1 MSAPPRR
8 LDAAELLHGSDHEFI
23 TNMYLAALRRW
34 PDAAGY
40 RRFMALVANRP
51 ERRMDALREVAGS
64 EEARRLGALVTV
76 PEVALPGDPN
86 LARDAM
92 MDVRTEVLQG
102 EISGLREAV
111 ALLSGVGGA
120 EVAGLQR
127 ELAEARDA
135 ELRGEI
141 SALRR
146 ELAPVQAGVPPAPE
160 PGLESLALG
169 LARLIDAQITAR
181 LGTLEARLCRVEARL
196 APASQGATP
205 LDDAPL
211 DAAPAGATGVAPP
224 AHGEPSLAEAP
235 VGVAPAGATRE
246 PPG

>member
-8 LDAAELLHGSDHEFI
+8 LDAAELLHGTDHEFI
-23 TNMYLAALRRW
+23 VNMYLAALRRW

-40 RRFMALVANRP
+40 RRFLGLIANRP
-51 ERRMDALREVAGS
+51 EQRMDALREVAGS

-76 PEVALPGDPN
+76 PEVALPADPN

-92 MDVRTEVLQG
+92 MDVRTEVLQADI
-102 EISGLREAV
+102 ERLREAV

-141 SALRR
+141 NALRR
-146 ELAPVQAGVPPAPE
+146 EMAAVQAGALPGAE
-160 PGLESLALG
+160 PGAEPGAKPGAELGLESLALG
-169 LARLIDAQITAR
+169 LARLLDSHVAAR
-181 LGTLEARLCRVEARL
+181 LAPLEERLRQLEARL
-196 APASQGATP
+196 
-205 LDDAPL
+205 
-211 DAAPAGATGVAPP
+211 
-224 AHGEPSLAEAP
+224 
-235 VGVAPAGATRE
+235 

>member
-8 LDAAELLHGSDHEFI
+8 LDAAELLHGSDHDFI
-23 TNMYLAALRRW
+23 VNMYLAALRRW

-40 RRFMALVANRP
+40 RRFIGLIANRP

-76 PEVALPGDPN
+76 PEVALPGDPS
-86 LARDAM
+86 LARDAIL
-92 MDVRTEVLQG
+92 DIRTEVLQN
-102 EISGLREAV
+102 EIAGLREAV
-111 ALLSGVGGA
+111 ALLSGVAGA

-141 SALRR
+141 NALRR
-146 ELAPVQAGVPPAPE
+146 ELGAVRAGAVQSGAVESGAVEAGAAPAAQPGLAE

-169 LARLIDAQITAR
+169 LARLIDGQVSAR
-181 LGTLEARLCRVEARL
+181 LAALEERLRQVEARL
-196 APASQGATP
+196 P
-205 LDDAPL
+205 
-211 DAAPAGATGVAPP
+211 PAGACAGLAC
-224 AHGEPSLAEAP
+224 PSL
-235 VGVAPAGATRE
+235 VGLG
-246 PPG
+246 

>member
-8 LDAAELLHGSDHEFI
+8 LDAAELLHGTDHEFI
-23 TNMYLAALRRW
+23 VNMYLAALRRW

-40 RRFMALVANRP
+40 RRFLGLIANRP

-76 PEVALPGDPN
+76 PEQALPADPN

-92 MDVRTEVLQG
+92 MDVRTEVLQADI
-102 EISGLREAV
+102 ERLREAV
-111 ALLSGVGGA
+111 ALLSGVAGA
-120 EVAGLQR
+120 EVAELGR

-141 SALRR
+141 NALRR
-146 ELAPVQAGVPPAPE
+146 ELAEVKAGAAPAVEPGLPMAEPGLAVAE

-169 LARLIDAQITAR
+169 LARLLDAQVTAQVTAR
-181 LGTLEARLCRVEARL
+181 LAPLEERLRQLEARL
-196 APASQGATP
+196 
-205 LDDAPL
+205 
-211 DAAPAGATGVAPP
+211 
-224 AHGEPSLAEAP
+224 
-235 VGVAPAGATRE
+235 

>member
-8 LDAAELLHGSDHEFI
+8 LDAAELLHGSDHDFI
-23 TNMYLAALRRW
+23 VNMYLAALRRW

-64 EEARRLGALVTV
+64 EEAVRLGALVTV
-76 PEVALPGDPN
+76 PEQALPGDPS

-92 MDVRTEVLQG
+92 LDIRTEVLQA

-141 SALRR
+141 NAVRR
-146 ELAPVQAGVPPAPE
+146 ELAAVQVPPPVVDPA
-160 PGLESLALG
+160 LDSLALG
-169 LARLIDAQITAR
+169 LARLIDAHVATR
-181 LGTLEARLCRVEARL
+181 LGALEERLRQVEARL
-196 APASQGATP
+196 PQG
-205 LDDAPL
+205 
-211 DAAPAGATGVAPP
+211 
-224 AHGEPSLAEAP
+224 
-235 VGVAPAGATRE
+235 
-246 PPG
+246 

>member
-8 LDAAELLHGSDHEFI
+8 LDAAELLHGSDHDFI
-23 TNMYLAALRRW
+23 VNMYLAALRRW

-64 EEARRLGALVTV
+64 EEAVRLGALVTV
-76 PEVALPGDPN
+76 PEQALPGDPS

-92 MDVRTEVLQG
+92 LDIRTEVLQA
-102 EISGLREAV
+102 EITGLREAV

-141 SALRR
+141 NAVRR
-146 ELAPVQAGVPPAPE
+146 ELAAVQVPLPVVDPA
-160 PGLESLALG
+160 LDSLALG
-169 LARLIDAQITAR
+169 LARLIDAHVTTR
-181 LGTLEARLCRVEARL
+181 LGALEERLRQVEARL
-196 APASQGATP
+196 PQG
-205 LDDAPL
+205 
-211 DAAPAGATGVAPP
+211 
-224 AHGEPSLAEAP
+224 
-235 VGVAPAGATRE
+235 
-246 PPG
+246 

>member
-8 LDAAELLHGSDHEFI
+8 LDAAELLHGSDHDFI
-23 TNMYLAALRRW
+23 VNMYLAALRRW

-40 RRFMALVANRP
+40 RRFMGLIANRP

-76 PEVALPGDPN
+76 PEVALPGDPS
-86 LARDAM
+86 LARDAIL
-92 MDVRTEVLQG
+92 DIRTEVLQN
-102 EISGLREAV
+102 EIAGLREAV
-111 ALLSGVGGA
+111 ALLSGVAGA

-141 SALRR
+141 NVLRR
-146 ELAPVQAGVPPAPE
+146 ELGAVRAGAAPAAPAVAPGLAAAGPELAAAGQGLAAAE

-169 LARLIDAQITAR
+169 LARLIDGQVTAR
-181 LGTLEARLCRVEARL
+181 LAALEERLRQVEARL
-196 APASQGATP
+196 
-205 LDDAPL
+205 
-211 DAAPAGATGVAPP
+211 PP
-224 AHGEPSLAEAP
+224 A
-235 VGVAPAGATRE
+235 
-246 PPG
+246 

>member
-8 LDAAELLHGSDHEFI
+8 LDAAELLHGSDHDFI
-23 TNMYLAALRRW
+23 VNMYLAALRRW

-40 RRFMALVANRP
+40 RRFIGLIANRP

-76 PEVALPGDPN
+76 PEVALPGDPS
-86 LARDAM
+86 LARDAIL
-92 MDVRTEVLQG
+92 DIRTEVLQN
-102 EISGLREAV
+102 ELAGLREAV
-111 ALLSGVGGA
+111 ALLSGVAGA

-141 SALRR
+141 NALRR
-146 ELAPVQAGVPPAPE
+146 ELGAVRAGAVAPGEAEPGLESLAPGLAAAGPELAAAGQGLAVAE

-169 LARLIDAQITAR
+169 LARLIDGQVTAR
-181 LGTLEARLCRVEARL
+181 LAALEERLRQVEARL
-196 APASQGATP
+196 
-205 LDDAPL
+205 
-211 DAAPAGATGVAPP
+211 PP
-224 AHGEPSLAEAP
+224 A
-235 VGVAPAGATRE
+235 
-246 PPG
+246 